1 MKNLTIII
9 LITMYFICQKIPSIL
24 LNTFIFIF
32 QIYYQQY
39 HLPQN
44 LKKSYKKKINRLTN
58 LSNFIF

>member
-44 LKKSYKKKINRLTN
+44 LKKSYKKN
-58 LSNFIF
+58 LID